1 MLALE
6 AIGIEVI
13 AGSVAGALIARGHG
27 MTRARRRQRMGRH
40 PSPTFV
46 FADLVGYTSL
56 TERSGDQAAADVA
69 REFRRTMLVLS
80 RQHGACHVKSMG
92 DGAMIWVPDAGSAV
106 RLAERTLTEVGMH
119 PDLLPVRVGAH
130 SGPAV
135 MRDGDWYGSAVN
147 VAARLADMAEPNEA
161 IVSDATQSIA
171 DDSARSVLRRRD
183 EVGLRGV
190 PQPVVVWRMGSG
202 PSSVPVLEGSVAIAP
217 LSTVHSTTPRSA

>member
-13 AGSVAGALIARGHG
+13 AGCVAGALVARGRH
-27 MTRARRRQRMGRH
+27 MRLARRRQRMARH

-56 TERSGDQAAADVA
+56 TEESGDEAAAHVA
-69 REFRRTMLVLS
+69 REFRRAMSALS

-106 RLAERTLTEVGMH
+106 RLAERTLTEVGLR

-130 SGPAV
+130 TGPAV

-147 VAARLADMAEPNEA
+147 VAARLADVAEPNEA
-161 IVSDATQSIA
+161 IVSDVTQSIA
-171 DDSARSVLRRRD
+171 DDRARTGLCCRD

-190 PQPVVVWRMGSG
+190 PRPIAVWRM
-202 PSSVPVLEGSVAIAP
+202 
-217 LSTVHSTTPRSA
+217 TPDPAMTARSAGASRRWRGHERARVGV